1 MRFREEEKERGLR
14 RATSAEPCPRQNG
27 KAKRQDT
34 TVLFFHLIYSMID
47 PAGGLESLAADL
59 VTRGD
64 YKPVHSPSQLPEGA
78 AADAQHG
85 CLFFWHLGLGKVPVQ
100 WHTVI

>member
-34 TVLFFHLIYSMID
+34 TVLFFHLIYSMISAMFKKSPKQKTMEGNTSNLNND
-47 PAGGLESLAADL
+47 RLWVVGLWVAIF
-59 VTRGD
+59 
-64 YKPVHSPSQLPEGA
+64 LPYFDFSA
-78 AADAQHG
+78 
-85 CLFFWHLGLGKVPVQ
+85 FFRFS
-100 WHTVI
+100 